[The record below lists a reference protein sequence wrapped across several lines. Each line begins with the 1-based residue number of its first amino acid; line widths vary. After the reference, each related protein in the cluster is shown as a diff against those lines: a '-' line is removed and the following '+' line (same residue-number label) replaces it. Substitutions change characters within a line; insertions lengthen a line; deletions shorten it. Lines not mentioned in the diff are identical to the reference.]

1 MNPRA
6 ILIPATLV
14 ILIALTLFLGSEL
27 DMYWGIIS
35 LVFLLVFLLEFM
47 LLFESTPTGSKEV
60 AFVAILGAISAASR
74 IPFAGVP
81 SIQPSTFIIMVTGAV
96 FGAYA
101 GFMVGMETAL
111 LSNFFLGQGP
121 WTPWQMLAWGLAGI
135 VGSLLHRW
143 VTRRNFPYVIMVA
156 SFLYAYVYGIIMNL
170 WYWLAFVFPHTWQSF
185 LAVWSLSIY
194 FDTLHAIGNVIFADL
209 FAMQLVKILNRYRTR
224 FSLFSD
230 TTRHA
235 WNCIGKK
242 IINNAVDK

>member
-1 MNPRA
+1 MNIRA
-6 ILIPATLV
+6 ISVPLT
-14 ILIALTLFLGSEL
+14 LIALIAITLIFGGSL
-27 DMYWGIIS
+27 DPYWGIIS
-35 LVFLLVFLLEFM
+35 LVTLVAILTEMMFI
-47 LLFESTPTGSKEV
+47 FETSPTGSKEI
-60 AFVAILGAISAASR
+60 AFIAILGAISAASR
-74 IPFAGVP
+74 VPFAGIP

-135 VGSLLHRW
+135 VGSSLHRW
-143 VTRRNFPYVIMVA
+143 VNRRSFPYVIMLV

-209 FAMQLVKILNRYRTR
+209 FAVQMVRIFNRFRTR
-224 FSLFSD
+224 FSVFAPTSQGGFECGSK
-230 TTRHA
+230 TY
-235 WNCIGKK
+235 
-242 IINNAVDK
+242 